1 MGNNGVEE
9 LDEMTAK
16 ILAASIAEE
25 VVDDINKN
33 PNFKPKLENLQGT
46 ERMIAIVTDIVQT
59 TQVYVY
65 KYLGVKGN
73 ALFLHQELERTIP
86 FILAVYNSLKDDLES
101 SFSPDVLEEATI
113 ANLAMA
119 AVGVIYPVAAHYK
132 KNGTKF
138 YTDAVEE
145 MKEEIEKERG
155 LTAEEMKQQVIEKD
169 ECAMKLQETLD
180 SFSENGIEETLSGT
194 MSTKDK
200 DGDVTDEDRE
210 IGGSIMDSL
219 FKS

>member
-65 KYLGVKGN
+65 KYLGIKGN

-86 FILAVYNSLKDDLES
+86 FTLAVYNSLKDEFES
-101 SFSPDVLEEATI
+101 SFSPDDLEEATI
-113 ANLAMA
+113 ANLAMVT
-119 AVGVIYPVAAHYK
+119 VGVIYPVAAHYK

-138 YTDAVEE
+138 YTDVVEE
-145 MKEEIEKERG
+145 MKQQFEKERG
-155 LTAEEMKQQVIEKD
+155 ITAEEMKQQLEKD
-169 ECAMKLQETLD
+169 EHAMKLQETLD

-194 MSTKDK
+194 MSTKHK